1 MKIGSKNLV
10 LLLRFIT
17 LREMKTYYTLIFG
30 LIFLISSYTSYF
42 QQTENNTCP
51 CCTEAHQAFDFWV
64 GEWTVYD
71 TSGKIVGTNS
81 IQKEYD
87 NCVLR
92 EQWKS
97 SKTNRGTSYNYY
109 NLTDKTWNQVWVDNS
124 GFSLA
129 LKGNYVNNMMVL
141 KSELLDGNQG
151 KYYNQITWQKNDD
164 TSVTQTWTI
173 FNDNGEKMKEVFKG
187 IYKKNVK

>member
-1 MKIGSKNLV
+1 MMKNIKLTIFVVFLV
-10 LLLRFIT
+10 
-17 LREMKTYYTLIFG
+17 
-30 LIFLISSYTSYF
+30 ISIPTVLS
-42 QQTENNTCP
+42 QQTENKPCS
-51 CCTEAHQAFDFWV
+51 CCTEVHNAFDFWI

-71 TSGKIVGTNS
+71 IDGKIVGTNS

-97 SKTNRGTSYNYY
+97 AGKNHGTSYNYY
-109 NLTDKTWNQVWVDNS
+109 NLTDKTWNQVWIDNS
-124 GFSLA
+124 GFNLT
-129 LKGNYVNNMMVL
+129 LKGNYINNKMVL
-141 KSELLDGNQG
+141 KSEMIDGKQG

-164 TSVTQTWTI
+164 ASVTQTWGI
-173 FNDNGEKMKEVFKG
+173 FNEKGEKIQQAFKG